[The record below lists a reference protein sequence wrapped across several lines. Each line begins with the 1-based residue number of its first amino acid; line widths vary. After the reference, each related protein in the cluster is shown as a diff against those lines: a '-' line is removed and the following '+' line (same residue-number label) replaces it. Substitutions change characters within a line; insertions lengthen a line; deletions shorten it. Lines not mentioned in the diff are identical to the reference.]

1 MSDNQ
6 SNQTPS
12 DIAISLINSLQKALG
27 AQEITIVALYP
38 SEDENVYNTSLITSV
53 DDREQLKEMFKQLA
67 DEVKDVEDTA
77 DTDDETE
84 KAIQAFKDSPGT
96 YEDFI
101 NSMPPKTRED
111 FESLDAKE
119 KEEAISIIKMLIA
132 MNQTAKTMIH

>member
-12 DIAISLINSLQKALG
+12 DIAISLIKSLHKALG

-96 YEDFI
+96 YEDFV
-101 NSMPPKTRED
+101 NNMPPKNRED
-111 FESLDAKE
+111 FDALGEQE
-119 KEEAISIIKMLIA
+119 KAEVISVIKTLIA

>member
-12 DIAISLINSLQKALG
+12 DIAISLIKSLRKALG

-53 DDREQLKEMFKQLA
+53 DDKEQLKDMFKQLV
-67 DEVKDVEDTA
+67 DEVEDTP

-84 KAIQAFKDSPGT
+84 KAVQAFKNSPGT

-101 NSMPPKTRED
+101 NNMPPKTREV

-132 MNQTAKTMIH
+132 MNQVSKTMIH